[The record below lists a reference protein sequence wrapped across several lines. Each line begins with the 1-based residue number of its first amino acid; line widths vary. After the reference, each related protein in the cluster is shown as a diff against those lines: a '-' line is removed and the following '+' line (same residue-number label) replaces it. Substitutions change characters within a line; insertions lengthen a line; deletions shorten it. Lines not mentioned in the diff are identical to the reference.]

1 MKLKKVSAILLVAA
15 MSFSLLAGCG
25 SSKKEE
31 APAKDTTEE
40 SGDAQTAEK
49 EEESKADTDAGS
61 ESAAGGEKTVI
72 RVTKWGDDKPAAE
85 NILVEEF
92 NASQDAIEIQLDVVP
107 GDGYGDRLTTS
118 FSSGDGYDIFLSGEG
133 DFYKWVDLGMVEP
146 LDDLIAADT
155 DWQNPMGESVMEMGV
170 VDGSQRYLVKDYN
183 PICLWY
189 NKDMFDAAGVDYPS
203 ESWTWDDLY
212 EAAKKLTTKNENGE
226 FETFGFQAQ
235 SWNYAVDTYL
245 ESLGYSY
252 VSEDYSTAEGY
263 LNSQGVAD
271 ALDTYF
277 GWTEGDDRISPNAAD
292 TDTYG
297 DGTAMMINNK
307 LAMFIT
313 GGWAK
318 TGLEDAGVNYATAL
332 VPGNHAAYFC
342 ASGYAISSSC
352 KNKEAA
358 WEVLK
363 LLTGERASELRAQNE
378 AAFPTAESQLQAVV
392 DSLSDDQKALLQ
404 SLDYSVPP
412 IGMRGK
418 VGSQVNQVLGEVVE
432 RIVYHDA
439 DTMTI
444 LNDALEASKQK

>member
-1 MKLKKVSAILLVAA
+1 
-15 MSFSLLAGCG
+15 
-25 SSKKEE
+25 
-31 APAKDTTEE
+31 
-40 SGDAQTAEK
+40 
-49 EEESKADTDAGS
+49 
-61 ESAAGGEKTVI
+61 
-72 RVTKWGDDKPAAE
+72 
-85 NILVEEF
+85 
-92 NASQDAIEIQLDVVP
+92 
-107 GDGYGDRLTTS
+107 
-118 FSSGDGYDIFLSGEG
+118 
-133 DFYKWVDLGMVEP
+133 MV
-146 LDDLIAADT
+146 
-155 DWQNPMGESVMEMGV
+155 QH
-170 VDGSQRYLVKDYN
+170 
-183 PICLWY
+183 
-189 NKDMFDAAGVDYPS
+189 
-203 ESWTWDDLY
+203 LY
-212 EAAKKLTTKNENGE
+212 EAAKKLTTKNDKGE
-226 FETFGFQAQ
+226 YETFGFQAQ

-297 DGTAMMINNK
+297 DGTAMMINGK

-318 TGLEDAGVNYATAL
+318 QNLEEANVNYATAL

-363 LLTGERASELRAQNE
+363 LLTGERASELRAELE
-378 AAFPTAESQLQAVV
+378 AAFPTAEAQLEKVV
-392 DSLSDDQKALLQ
+392 EGLSDDQKALLQ

-444 LNDALEASKQK
+444 LNDAVEAAKQK